1 MSIRIPTVS
10 AARAAALLA
19 ALALLAFA
27 GLLAARRPPNAR
39 ASGSQVTVMMD
50 DDHLLYR
57 SDRARVRALE
67 TMKKLGVQF
76 VRVTMKWSVVA
87 GQARSTPARRRR
99 FRPDDPTTYPK
110 GSWDRFDLVDR
121 EATGIGLG
129 VYFVITGPGPPW
141 THQAPPAKDRKYAA
155 TWKPNAQQFHSFVL
169 AAGKRYS
176 GTATDRQHAT
186 IPRVSWWGVWNEP
199 NQGGWLTPQW
209 ERRGGALVAE
219 SPILYRQLYL
229 AGRKALDDSGHGTDF
244 IMAGETAPLGS
255 SHRDSH
261 SPMYPAKFI
270 RELMCVD
277 DQGNPYTGGAAA
289 VRDCSAFDRL
299 GPIRATAWAHHPYT
313 KKVPP
318 TVRDTNPDSITI
330 ANIDALPTLLD
341 NLAATTHHIAPG
353 LPIMSTEFGYETNP
367 PDPFNGT
374 SLSNQANWIN
384 IGDFLSYINPRVM
397 SSAQLQL
404 YDAPPLRKYP
414 PTSKLHWFTYQ
425 AGLLYSNGRTKPSL
439 ATYEL
444 PFFIF
449 PAGNDPATNQHRF
462 GVWGQLRFHDGLVSA
477 RSPDQ
482 VQIEFRAAGSAAWQP
497 LGSALTITN
506 RQAFFATVVTV
517 PGAGSLRAH
526 WAQPGQPDHISRAAG
541 VG

>member
-87 GQARSTPARRRR
+87 GQAHSTPARRRR

-155 TWKPNAQQFHSFVL
+155 TWKPNAQQFYSFVL

-199 NQGGWLTPQW
+199 NLSGRPQSA
-209 ERRGGALVAE
+209 RRQRPRHRLHH
-219 SPILYRQLYL
+219 
-229 AGRKALDDSGHGTDF
+229 GR
-244 IMAGETAPLGS
+244 
-255 SHRDSH
+255 RDR
-261 SPMYPAKFI
+261 PARI
-270 RELMCVD
+270 V
-277 DQGNPYTGGAAA
+277 
-289 VRDCSAFDRL
+289 
-299 GPIRATAWAHHPYT
+299 
-313 KKVPP
+313 
-318 TVRDTNPDSITI
+318 
-330 ANIDALPTLLD
+330 
-341 NLAATTHHIAPG
+341 APG
-353 LPIMSTEFGYETNP
+353 L
-367 PDPFNGT
+367 
-374 SLSNQANWIN
+374 
-384 IGDFLSYINPRVM
+384 
-397 SSAQLQL
+397 
-404 YDAPPLRKYP
+404 
-414 PTSKLHWFTYQ
+414 
-425 AGLLYSNGRTKPSL
+425 SL
-439 ATYEL
+439 A
-444 PFFIF
+444 
-449 PAGNDPATNQHRF
+449 H
-462 GVWGQLRFHDGLVSA
+462 
-477 RSPDQ
+477 
-482 VQIEFRAAGSAAWQP
+482 
-497 LGSALTITN
+497 
-506 RQAFFATVVTV
+506 V
-517 PGAGSLRAH
+517 PGQVHPRAH
-526 WAQPGQPDHISRAAG
+526 VRGRPGKPLHRGSGRG
-541 VG
+541 P